1 MESKDYLQD
10 LSDIRDMMRRSTQ
23 FMSLSGLS
31 GVLAGCYALAGAYAA
46 HEAIQRM
53 GDGYTEP
60 LGSLT
65 FVLAGIAAVV
75 ALASLVT
82 AVTLSYRR
90 AARKGETIWSPVS
103 RRLIVNFMIPLATGG
118 AFLVQLVLNGDFA
131 LVAPSVMIFYGL
143 SCVNAS
149 KYTLRDVRWLGVTIV
164 AIGLLSVSFPT
175 RAIPFLAV
183 GLGVTHILYGLLMY
197 LRYERR

>member
-1 MESKDYLQD
+1 MESNDYLKD
-10 LSDIRDMMRRSTQ
+10 ISDIRNMMSRSTQ

-31 GVLAGCYALAGAYAA
+31 GILAGCYALAGAYAA
-46 HEAIQRM
+46 NVALKRL
-53 GDGYTEP
+53 GDGYDEP
-60 LGSLT
+60 LGTLT
-65 FVLAGIAAVV
+65 FILGGIAAIV
-75 ALASLVT
+75 ALLSLVT

-90 AARKGETIWSPVS
+90 ATRKGETIWSPVS
-103 RRLIVNFMIPLATGG
+103 RRLIVNFMIPLVTGA
-118 AFLVQLVLNGDFA
+118 AFVIQLVLNRDFN

-164 AIGLLSVSFPT
+164 AIGLAAISFPT
-175 RAIPFLAV
+175 LAIPFLAV

-197 LRYERR
+197 IRYERS